1 MFMNVDDDLECL
13 DDDLERVDDD
23 LEHVHVVLTDGW
35 GWEGTDK

>member
-13 DDDLERVDDD
+13 DDHLERVDDD